1 MTTEEV
7 YTAIKK
13 SNDEN
18 AYIIVYNINNDKI
31 DEAVGQ
37 IQDRYQCD
45 EKTAAGAADL
55 LRLRFFH
62 CGKEKSAPGLTAR
75 QAASIERIL

>member
-55 LRLRFFH
+55 LKVELDKI
-62 CGKEKSAPGLTAR
+62 KERNK
-75 QAASIERIL
+75 QK